1 MVAAADASRAA
12 GEGLTAEQAAPI
24 RLAYVGSA
32 PTNPYLHLLY
42 SHVARCGV
50 TAVRCPSPSLRWL
63 LSARGEIDVLH
74 VHWPEGL
81 YRARRGPRLLRRPL
95 SWLKLARLAVR
106 LASAR
111 LLGLRLV
118 WTVHQVLP
126 HERAG
131 MLDLAAARLLALLS
145 DALVAHDR
153 ATAAEAERRLRPRR
167 PPRVVP
173 HGSYRGVYG
182 QRLGRE
188 ETRRRLGIPRGAFV
202 FLVFGQLRGYKGIGP
217 LLDAFR
223 ALPDE
228 NARLLVAGG
237 AHDEDAALRVRAAA
251 AVDPRIVPLLEVMP
265 DGDVADVYAAADVA
279 VVARA
284 DGGTSG
290 TLVLALTLA
299 TPVVAAAT
307 GAYPELVRR
316 DAGWLFDPDAPGA
329 LQAALASALVSRH
342 ELAVRAKAAA
352 ACADALDWDMI
363 ADRLAELLRSIIRT
377 PRRARR

>member
-1 MVAAADASRAA
+1 MAAADASRAA
-12 GEGLTAEQAAPI
+12 GEVLTAEQAAPI

-42 SHVARCGV
+42 SHLARCGV
-50 TAVRCPSPSLRWL
+50 AAVRCPSPSLRWL
-63 LSARGEIDVLH
+63 LRARGGIDVLH

-81 YRARRGPRLLRRPL
+81 YRARRGPRFLRRPL

-106 LASAR
+106 LAAAR

-131 MLDLAAARLLALLS
+131 MLDVAAGRLLALLA
-145 DALVAHDR
+145 DGLVAHDQ
-153 ATAAEAERRLRPRR
+153 ATAEEAERRLRPRR
-167 PPRVVP
+167 PVRIVP
-173 HGSYRGVYG
+173 HGSYRGVYA
-182 QRLGRE
+182 QRRGRE
-188 ETRRRLGIPRGAFV
+188 ATRLRLGIPRGAFV
-202 FLVFGQLRGYKGIGP
+202 FLAFGQLRGYKGIGS

-228 NARLLVAGG
+228 KARLLVAGRASDG
-237 AHDEDAALRVRAAA
+237 DAAVRVRAAA
-251 AVDPRIVPLLEVMP
+251 AIDPRIVPWLEVVP
-265 DGDVADVYAAADVA
+265 DEDVADLYAAADVA

-290 TLVLALTLA
+290 SLVLALTLG

-316 DAGWLFDPDAPGA
+316 DAGWLFDPKDPGA
-329 LQAALASALVSRH
+329 LEAALASALASGH
-342 ELAVRAKAAA
+342 ELAARAKAAA
-352 ACADALDWDMI
+352 ASADALDWDVV
-363 ADRLAELLRSIIRT
+363 AARLAELLRSIIRT
-377 PRRARR
+377 PRRGQR